1 MIIRKRPGA
10 LTLFFVLKGSIIPRI
25 WPQLFG
31 VGLLSALVVA
41 AHRYAPDWAPGVDPA
56 PFALIGVALS
66 VFMSFKNNSSYDRWW
81 EARKL
86 WGQIIHTARDLA
98 RQTLPLDSSP
108 DRASPERRE
117 ILLAVIGFAEAA
129 VRRQR
134 GESLGEDHA
143 SGAGLGLINP
153 ADAFLMRIARRIGE
167 LLRAGRLEPV
177 EALTLN
183 ESLVRLNQALVGCER
198 LANTPLPF
206 PYALLLHRTAYLF
219 CFMLPFGLAD
229 SLGWGTPLATMLAAY
244 AFFGLDAV
252 GEELE
257 EPFGL
262 DPNDLPISAYAKI
275 IEINLR
281 AAMGETDLPP
291 APTPKDYV
299 LT

>member
-1 MIIRKRPGA
+1 MIVRKRPGA
-10 LTLFFVLKGSIIPRI
+10 LELFFVLKGSILPRI
-25 WPQLFG
+25 WPQLLG

-41 AHRYAPDWAPGVDPA
+41 AHRFAPDLAPSVDPA

-66 VFMSFKNNSSYDRWW
+66 VFMSFKNNASYDRWW

-86 WGQIIHTARDLA
+86 WGQIIQTARDLA
-98 RQTLPLDSSP
+98 RQTIVLDP
-108 DRASPERRE
+108 GPGQVSPERRE
-117 ILLAVIGFAEAA
+117 ILHAVVGFAGAA
-129 VRRQR
+129 VRQLRR
-134 GESLGEDHA
+134 ESGGLEPGA
-143 SGAGLGLINP
+143 SPGPINP
-153 ADAFLMRIARRIGE
+153 ADAFLTQISRRIGA

-229 SLGWGTPLATMLAAY
+229 SLGWASPLATMLAAY
-244 AFFGLDAV
+244 TFFGLDAV

-262 DPNDLPISAYAKI
+262 APNDLPISAYATLV
-275 IEINLR
+275 EINLR
-281 AAMGETDLPP
+281 AALGETDLPP
-291 APTPKDYV
+291 APLPKDYV